1 MVRKLALFLSVV
13 FQPLLMPSLVFGL
26 LFFGVPQATSLPD
39 AFKVRIF
46 YLIVCATLLIPV
58 VLMLGLRWSGYVKS
72 LHFEEKSDR
81 RIPFLVVTL
90 FYVLTTYFLKE
101 KTELDPI
108 LWQGMAVITTAVAL
122 LTAVTYFWKM
132 SAHLTGIGGVLAVV
146 GILGL
151 FFPSLTVAYLL
162 VATLVLGGIVA
173 SSRLYLD
180 AHRPAEVYVGLLVG
194 FVTCW
199 IGFSWIYGFFG

>member
-1 MVRKLALFLSVV
+1 MVRKIALLLSVI

-26 LFFGVPQATSLPD
+26 LFFGVPQATSLPE

-46 YLIVCATLLIPV
+46 YLIVSSTLLIPMI
-58 VLMLGLRWSGYVKS
+58 LMLGLRWSGYVKS

-108 LWQGMAVITTAVAL
+108 LWQGMAVITIAVAL
-122 LTAVTYFWKM
+122 LTAVTFFWKM

-151 FFPSLTVAYLL
+151 YFPSLTVAYLL
-162 VATLVLGGIVA
+162 VAILVLGGMVA

-199 IGFSWIYGFFG
+199 IGFSWIYGLFA

>member
-1 MVRKLALFLSVV
+1 MA

-26 LFFGVPQATSLPD
+26 LFFGVPQATSLPEE
-39 AFKVRIF
+39 FKIRIF
-46 YLIVCATLLIPV
+46 YLIVSATLLIPM
-58 VLMLGLRWSGYVKS
+58 VLMLGLRWSGLVKS

-81 RIPFLVVTL
+81 RVPFLLVTL

-108 LWQGMAVITTAVAL
+108 LWQGMGVITLAVVL
-122 LTAVTYFWKM
+122 LTGVTYFWKM
-132 SAHLTGIGGVLAVV
+132 SAHLTGIGGVLAVT
-146 GILGL
+146 GIMGL
-151 FFPSLTVAYLL
+151 YFPSVMVAYLL
-162 VATLVLGGIVA
+162 VGTLILGGLVA

-180 AHRPAEVYVGLLVG
+180 AHSPAEVYAGLVVG

-199 IGFSWIYGFFG
+199 VGFSLIYG

>member
-26 LFFGVPQATSLPD
+26 LFFGVPQATSLPEV
-39 AFKVRIF
+39 FKVRIF
-46 YLIVCATLLIPV
+46 YLIVTATLLIPI

-81 RIPFLVVTL
+81 RVPFILVTL

-108 LWQGMAVITTAVAL
+108 LWQGMAVITAAVAL
-122 LTAVTYFWKM
+122 LTGVTYFWKM
-132 SAHLTGIGGVLAVV
+132 SAHLTGIGGVLAVT

-151 FFPSLTVAYLL
+151 YFPSVTVAYLL
-162 VATLVLGGIVA
+162 VATLVLGGGIA

-199 IGFSWIYGFFG
+199 VGFSWIYGLFA

>member
-1 MVRKLALFLSVV
+1 VVRKLALLLSVI

-26 LFFGVPQATSLPD
+26 LFFGVPQATSLPE

-46 YLIVCATLLIPV
+46 YLIVSSTLLIPMI
-58 VLMLGLRWSGYVKS
+58 LMLGLRWSGYVKS

-162 VATLVLGGIVA
+162 VATLVFGGIVA

>member
-1 MVRKLALFLSVV
+1 MVRKLALLISVA

-26 LFFGVPQATSLPD
+26 LFFGVPQATSLPEE
-39 AFKVRIF
+39 FKIRIF
-46 YLIVCATLLIPV
+46 YLIVSATLLIPM
-58 VLMLGLRWSGYVKS
+58 VLMLGLRWSGLVKS

-81 RIPFLVVTL
+81 RVPFLLVTL

-108 LWQGMAVITTAVAL
+108 LWQGMGVITLAVVL
-122 LTAVTYFWKM
+122 LTGVTYFWKM
-132 SAHLTGIGGVLAVV
+132 SAHLTGIGGVLAVT
-146 GILGL
+146 GIMGL
-151 FFPSLTVAYLL
+151 YFPSVMVVYLL
-162 VATLVLGGIVA
+162 VGTLLLGGIVA

-180 AHRPAEVYVGLLVG
+180 AHSPAEVYAGLVVG

-199 IGFSWIYGFFG
+199 VGFSLIYG

>member
-1 MVRKLALFLSVV
+1 
-13 FQPLLMPSLVFGL
+13 MPSLVFGL
-26 LFFGVPQATSLPD
+26 LFFGVPQATSLPE

-81 RIPFLVVTL
+81 RVPFLLVTL

-108 LWQGMAVITTAVAL
+108 LWQGMGVITAAVAL
-122 LTAVTYFWKM
+122 LTVVTYFWKM
-132 SAHLTGIGGVLAVV
+132 SAHLTGIGGVLAVT

-151 FFPSLTVAYLL
+151 YFPSVTVAYLL
-162 VATLVLGGIVA
+162 VATLVLGGGIA

-194 FVTCW
+194 FITCW
-199 IGFSWIYGFFG
+199 IGFSWIYGSFA

>member
-1 MVRKLALFLSVV
+1 MA

-26 LFFGVPQATSLPD
+26 LFFGVPQATSLPE
-39 AFKVRIF
+39 AFKIRIF
-46 YLIVCATLLIPV
+46 YLIVSATLLIPMV
-58 VLMLGLRWSGYVKS
+58 MMLGLRWSGLVKS

-81 RIPFLVVTL
+81 RVPFLMVTL

-108 LWQGMAVITTAVAL
+108 LWQGMGVITLAVML
-122 LTAVTYFWKM
+122 LTTVTFFWKM
-132 SAHLTGIGGVLAVV
+132 SAHLTGIGGVLAVA
-146 GILGL
+146 GIMGL
-151 FFPSLTVAYLL
+151 YFPSVMVAYLL
-162 VATLVLGGIVA
+162 VGTLLLGGLVA

-180 AHRPAEVYVGLLVG
+180 AHSPAEIYAGLVVG

-199 IGFSWIYGFFG
+199 VGFSLIYG

>member
-1 MVRKLALFLSVV
+1 MVRKLALLISVA

-26 LFFGVPQATSLPD
+26 LFFGVPQATSLPEE
-39 AFKVRIF
+39 FKIRIF
-46 YLIVCATLLIPV
+46 YLIVSATLLIPM
-58 VLMLGLRWSGYVKS
+58 VLMLGLRWSGLVKS

-81 RIPFLVVTL
+81 RVPFLLVTL

-108 LWQGMAVITTAVAL
+108 LWQGMGVITLAVVL
-122 LTAVTYFWKM
+122 LTGVTYFWKM
-132 SAHLTGIGGVLAVV
+132 SAHLTGIGGVLAVT
-146 GILGL
+146 GIMGL
-151 FFPSLTVAYLL
+151 YFPSVMVAYLL
-162 VATLVLGGIVA
+162 VGTLMLGGLVA

-180 AHRPAEVYVGLLVG
+180 AHSPAEVYAGLVVG

-199 IGFSWIYGFFG
+199 VGFSLIYG

>member
-1 MVRKLALFLSVV
+1 MVRKLALLISVV

-26 LFFGVPQATSLPD
+26 LFFGVPQATSLPE

-81 RIPFLVVTL
+81 RVPFILVTL

-108 LWQGMAVITTAVAL
+108 LWQGMGVITAAVAL
-122 LTAVTYFWKM
+122 LTVVTYFWKM
-132 SAHLTGIGGVLAVV
+132 SAHLTGIGGVLAVT

-151 FFPSLTVAYLL
+151 YFPSVKVAYLL
-162 VATLVLGGIVA
+162 VATLVLGGLVA

-194 FVTCW
+194 FVT
-199 IGFSWIYGFFG
+199 

>member
-1 MVRKLALFLSVV
+1 MVRKLALLISVV

-26 LFFGVPQATSLPD
+26 LFFGVPQATSLPE

-46 YLIVCATLLIPV
+46 YLIVCATLLIPM
-58 VLMLGLRWSGYVKS
+58 VLMLGLRWSGLVKS

-81 RIPFLVVTL
+81 RVPFLLVTL

-108 LWQGMAVITTAVAL
+108 LWQGMGVITLAVFL
-122 LTAVTYFWKM
+122 LTVVTYFWKM
-132 SAHLTGIGGVLAVV
+132 SAHLTGIGGVLAVT

-151 FFPSLTVAYLL
+151 YFPSVMVAYLL
-162 VATLVLGGIVA
+162 VGTLLLGGLVA

-199 IGFSWIYGFFG
+199 IGFSWIYG

>member
-26 LFFGVPQATSLPD
+26 LFFGVPQATSLPEV
-39 AFKVRIF
+39 FKVRVF
-46 YLIVCATLLIPV
+46 YLIVTATLLIPI

-81 RIPFLVVTL
+81 RVPFILVTL

-108 LWQGMAVITTAVAL
+108 LWQGMAVITAAVAL
-122 LTAVTYFWKM
+122 LTGVTYFWKM
-132 SAHLTGIGGVLAVV
+132 SAHLTGIGGVLAVT

-151 FFPSLTVAYLL
+151 YFPSVTVAYLL
-162 VATLVLGGIVA
+162 VATLVLGGGIA

-180 AHRPAEVYVGLLVG
+180 AHRPAEVYVGRLVG

-199 IGFSWIYGFFG
+199 VGFSWIYGSFA

>member
-1 MVRKLALFLSVV
+1 
-13 FQPLLMPSLVFGL
+13 MPSLVFGL
-26 LFFGVPQATSLPD
+26 LFFGVPQATSLPE

-81 RIPFLVVTL
+81 RVPFILVTL

-108 LWQGMAVITTAVAL
+108 LWQGMGVITAAVAL
-122 LTAVTYFWKM
+122 LTGVTYFWKM
-132 SAHLTGIGGVLAVV
+132 SAHLTGIGGVLAVT

-151 FFPSLTVAYLL
+151 YFPSVTVAYLL
-162 VATLVLGGIVA
+162 VATLVLGGGIA

-199 IGFSWIYGFFG
+199 IGFSWIYGSFA

>member
-1 MVRKLALFLSVV
+1 MVRQLALLLSVV

-26 LFFGVPQATSLPD
+26 LFFGVPQATSLPE

-46 YLIVCATLLIPV
+46 YLIVTATLLIPMI
-58 VLMLGLRWSGYVKS
+58 LMLGLRWSGYLKS
-72 LHFEEKSDR
+72 LYFEEKGDR
-81 RIPFLVVTL
+81 RIPFLLVTL
-90 FYVLTTYFLKE
+90 FYVLITYFLKE
-101 KTELDPI
+101 KTEFDPI
-108 LWQGMAVITTAVAL
+108 LWQGMGVITTAVAL

-132 SAHLTGIGGVLAVV
+132 SAHLTGIGGVLAVT
-146 GILGL
+146 GILG
-151 FFPSLTVAYLL
+151 FYFPSMTVAYFL
-162 VATLVLGGIVA
+162 VAFLVLGGVVA

-199 IGFSWIYGFFG
+199 IGFSWIYG

>member
-1 MVRKLALFLSVV
+1 MARKLALLISVV

-26 LFFGVPQATSLPD
+26 LFFGVPQATSLPE

-81 RIPFLVVTL
+81 RVPFILVTL

-108 LWQGMAVITTAVAL
+108 LWQGMGVITAAVAL
-122 LTAVTYFWKM
+122 LTGVTYFWKM
-132 SAHLTGIGGVLAVV
+132 SAHLTGIGGVLAVT

-151 FFPSLTVAYLL
+151 YFPSVTVAYLL
-162 VATLVLGGIVA
+162 VATLVLGGGIA

-199 IGFSWIYGFFG
+199 IGFSWIYGSFA

>member
-1 MVRKLALFLSVV
+1 
-13 FQPLLMPSLVFGL
+13 
-26 LFFGVPQATSLPD
+26 
-39 AFKVRIF
+39 
-46 YLIVCATLLIPV
+46 
-58 VLMLGLRWSGYVKS
+58 MLGLRWSGYVKS

-90 FYVLTTYFLKE
+90 FYVLTNYFLKE

-122 LTAVTYFWKM
+122 LTAVTFFWKM
-132 SAHLTGIGGVLAVV
+132 SAHLTGIGGVLAVI

-151 FFPSLTVAYLL
+151 YFPSLTVAYLL
-162 VATLVLGGIVA
+162 VATLVLGGLVA

-180 AHRPAEVYVGLLVG
+180 AHRPTEVYVGLLVG

-199 IGFSWIYGFFG
+199 IGFSWIYGFFV

>member
-1 MVRKLALFLSVV
+1 VVRQLALLLSVV

-26 LFFGVPQATSLPD
+26 LFFGVPQATSLPE

-46 YLIVCATLLIPV
+46 YLIVTATLLIPMI
-58 VLMLGLRWSGYVKS
+58 LMLGLRWSGYVKS
-72 LHFEEKSDR
+72 LHFEEKGDR
-81 RIPFLVVTL
+81 RIPFLLVTL
-90 FYVLTTYFLKE
+90 FYVLITYFLKE
-101 KTELDPI
+101 KTEFDPI
-108 LWQGMAVITTAVAL
+108 LWQGMGVITTAVAL

-132 SAHLTGIGGVLAVV
+132 SAHLTGIGGVLAVT
-146 GILGL
+146 GILG
-151 FFPSLTVAYLL
+151 FYFPSMTVAYFL
-162 VATLVLGGIVA
+162 VAFLVLGGVVA

-199 IGFSWIYGFFG
+199 IGFSWIYGSFA

>member
-1 MVRKLALFLSVV
+1 MIRKLALLLSVV

-26 LFFGVPQATSLPD
+26 LFFGVPQATSLPEP
-39 AFKVRIF
+39 FKVRIF
-46 YLIVCATLLIPV
+46 YLIVTATLLIPI

-81 RIPFLVVTL
+81 RVPFLMVTL
-90 FYVLTTYFLKE
+90 FYVLTTYFLKG

-108 LWQGMAVITTAVAL
+108 LWQGMAIITTAVAL
-122 LTAVTYFWKM
+122 LTGVTYFWKM
-132 SAHLTGIGGVLAVV
+132 SAHLTGIGGVLAVT

-151 FFPSLTVAYLL
+151 YFPSVKVAYLL
-162 VATLVLGGIVA
+162 VATLVLGGLVA

-180 AHRPAEVYVGLLVG
+180 AHRPAEVYLGLLVG

-199 IGFSWIYGFFG
+199 IGFSWIYGSFA

>member
-26 LFFGVPQATSLPD
+26 LFFGVPQATSLPEV
-39 AFKVRIF
+39 FKVRIF
-46 YLIVCATLLIPV
+46 YLIVTATLLIPI

-81 RIPFLVVTL
+81 RVPFILVTL

-108 LWQGMAVITTAVAL
+108 LWQGMAVITAAVAL
-122 LTAVTYFWKM
+122 LTGVTYFWKM
-132 SAHLTGIGGVLAVV
+132 SAHLTGIGGVLAVT

-151 FFPSLTVAYLL
+151 YFPSVTVAYLL
-162 VATLVLGGIVA
+162 AATLVLGGGIA

-199 IGFSWIYGFFG
+199 VGFSWIYGSFA